1 LLVPSAQSYVEQAP
15 VPALGGAVRVVWIQR
30 IGAEP
35 YVQRHLPTGGVEL
48 HCAIGSPPWLVAPLT
63 GPSVEVLAPG
73 TTVVGVRFRPGGA
86 APMLG
91 LPACELAD
99 LTVHLDEIWGRD
111 AIVLGE
117 LVSNAGSPEMALSV
131 LQAHLVRRMAAGAD
145 ADLLVSEAVR
155 RLMPWRA
162 GHVGSVG
169 SELAI
174 SHSQLRRR
182 CLATVGIGPKA
193 LHRTL
198 RFQGFLALVQAGE
211 LGAEPRTDYRLAALA
226 AEAGYADQAHL
237 SRECQ
242 RLTRLPPRAFLTDR
256 TDKCGCGHDH
266 SASFIPL
273 LRAASACSGRLLS
286 ARSDQA
292 RGSVTVL
299 ASGPTIWRNGW
310 ALFRSACRCRSTGTS
325 PARIPLRSYHWAPPP
340 T

>member
-15 VPALGGAVRVVWIQR
+15 VPALRGTVRVVWIQR

-35 YVQRHLPTGGVEL
+35 YMQRHLPTGGVEL
-48 HCAIGSPPWLVAPLT
+48 HCAIGSLPRLVAQLT

-99 LTVHLDEIWGRD
+99 RTVHLDEIWGR
-111 AIVLGE
+111 AAVALGE
-117 LVSNAGSPEMALSV
+117 LMSNARSPEMALSV
-131 LQAHLVRRMAAGAD
+131 LQAHLVRRTAAGTEAD
-145 ADLLVSEAVR
+145 PVVSEAVR

-162 GHVGSVG
+162 GHVGSLS

-211 LGAEPRTDYRLAALA
+211 SGAEPRTEYRLAALA

-237 SRECQ
+237 TRECQ
-242 RLTRLPPRAFLTDR
+242 RLTGLPPGAFLSDR

-273 LRAASACSGRLLS
+273 LRAR
-286 ARSDQA
+286 RQ
-292 RGSVTVL
+292 
-299 ASGPTIWRNGW
+299 
-310 ALFRSACRCRSTGTS
+310 
-325 PARIPLRSYHWAPPP
+325 PARVAS
-340 T
+340 

>member
-1 LLVPSAQSYVEQAP
+1 LFVPSAQSYVEQAP
-15 VPALGGAVRVVWIQR
+15 VPALRGAVRVVWIQR

-35 YVQRHLPTGGVEL
+35 YLQRHLPTGGVEL
-48 HCAIGSPPWLVAPLT
+48 HCAIGSLPRLVAPLT
-63 GPSVEVLAPG
+63 APSVEVLAPG

-86 APMLG
+86 APLLE

-99 LTVHLDEIWGRD
+99 LTVPLDGIWGRD

-117 LVSNAGSPEMALSV
+117 LMSNAQSPEMALSV
-131 LQAHLVRRMAAGAD
+131 LQANLVRRMAAGTD
-145 ADLLVSEAVR
+145 ADPLVSEAVR

-162 GHVGSVG
+162 GHVGSL
-169 SELAI
+169 STELAI

-211 LGAEPRTDYRLAALA
+211 LGAERRSEYRLAALA

-242 RLTRLPPRAFLTDR
+242 RLTGLPPRAFLSDR

-266 SASFIPL
+266 SASFIPV
-273 LRAASACSGRLLS
+273 LRAR
-286 ARSDQA
+286 RQ
-292 RGSVTVL
+292 
-299 ASGPTIWRNGW
+299 
-310 ALFRSACRCRSTGTS
+310 
-325 PARIPLRSYHWAPPP
+325 PARVAS
-340 T
+340 

>member
-1 LLVPSAQSYVEQAP
+1 MPSAQSYVEQAP
-15 VPALGGAVRVVWIQR
+15 APALRGAVRVVWIQR

-48 HCAIGSPPWLVAPLT
+48 HCPIGSLPRLVAPLT
-63 GPSVEVLAPG
+63 HPSVEVLAPG

-86 APMLG
+86 VPMLG
-91 LPACELAD
+91 LPACELVD
-99 LTVHLDEIWGRD
+99 LTVPLDEIWGR
-111 AIVLGE
+111 AAVVLGE
-117 LVSNAGSPEMALSV
+117 LMSNAGTPEAALSV
-131 LQAHLVRRMAAGAD
+131 LQEQLVRRMAAGAETD
-145 ADLLVSEAVR
+145 PLVSEAVR

-162 GHVGSVG
+162 GAVGALS

-211 LGAEPRTDYRLAALA
+211 AGAEPRTDYRLATLA

-242 RLTRLPPRAFLTDR
+242 RLTGLPPGAFLSDR

-266 SASFIPL
+266 SASYVPL
-273 LRAASACSGRLLS
+273 LRAR
-286 ARSDQA
+286 R
-292 RGSVTVL
+292 
-299 ASGPTIWRNGW
+299 
-310 ALFRSACRCRSTGTS
+310 
-325 PARIPLRSYHWAPPP
+325 PARVAS
-340 T
+340 